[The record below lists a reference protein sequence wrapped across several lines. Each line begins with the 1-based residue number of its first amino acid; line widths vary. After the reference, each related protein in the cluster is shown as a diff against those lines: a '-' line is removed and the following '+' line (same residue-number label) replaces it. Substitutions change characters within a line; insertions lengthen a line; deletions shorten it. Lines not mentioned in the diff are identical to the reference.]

1 MIQIISKLT
10 NGSSIMKM
18 NNWSKFG
25 SISTVEMFFRQIIE
39 FYETKHKEEYDEYF
53 EVEEIE
59 NYPKKIISE

>member
-25 SISTVEMFFRQIIE
+25 SISTVEMFFRQIIQ
-39 FYETKHKEEYDEYF
+39 FYKTKHKEEYDEYF